1 MQRGQGAAERGVE
14 KRQESKH
21 ASYWHQW
28 CARQVVKRTYEWLAE
43 QPEDAD
49 ELVALLSEAA
59 PRLGVAAAV
68 SGVRAHPRTP
78 RRLPPEPGACLRQRL
93 AAAVPMRTGTSRLG
107 TTAFLPIDVRQ
118 VLHVCYL
125 GHLYLK

>member
-1 MQRGQGAAERGVE
+1 M
-14 KRQESKH
+14 
-21 ASYWHQW
+21 
-28 CARQVVKRTYEWLAE
+28 VKRTYEWLAE

-68 SGVRAHPRTP
+68 SGVRAHLRTP

-93 AAAVPMRTGTSRLG
+93 AAAVPMPTGTPHLG
-107 TTAFLPIDVRQ
+107 GL
-118 VLHVCYL
+118 
-125 GHLYLK
+125 